1 MTTLERRLGR
11 EAYEATWQAMRAFTD
26 ARGPDTD
33 DEIWLLE
40 HHPVYTL
47 GMAGRLEHVLGETD
61 GIPLVRSDRGGQVT
75 YHGPG
80 QLVVYLLLDLK
91 RLGLGVKSLVD
102 RTEQA
107 VIDLL
112 AEMHIEAQRRSG
124 APGVY
129 VDGAKIAALG
139 FRVRRGCCYHG
150 LALNVDADLR
160 PFGRINPCGY
170 EGLSVTSLAEL
181 GRGLT
186 VDETGNRLVGHLAA
200 TLSLLMADDLDGMAG
215 CTAHGARQRP
225 LIEPTT

>member
-1 MTTLERRLGR
+1 MTTRLRRRGR
-11 EAYEATWQAMRAFTD
+11 EAYDASWQAMRAFTD

-40 HHPVYTL
+40 HPPVYTL

-91 RLGLGVKSLVD
+91 RLGLGVKALVEH
-102 RTEQA
+102 TEQA

-112 AEMHIEAQRRSG
+112 AGLDIEAQRRAG

-129 VDGAKIAALG
+129 VNGAKIAALG

-150 LALNVDADLR
+150 LALNVDGDLR
-160 PFGRINPCGY
+160 PFERINPCGY
-170 EGLSVTSLAEL
+170 AGLSVTSLAVL
-181 GRGLT
+181 GRELA
-186 VDETGNRLVGHLAA
+186 VDEAGDRLAGYLAA
-200 TLSLLMADDLDGMAG
+200 TLSLPVAGDLDGIAG
-215 CTAHGARQRP
+215 RAARGAGQRP
-225 LIEPTT
+225 LTETTT